1 MNKKIIGILG
11 GMGPEST
18 AMFYQS
24 IIQQCQK
31 QYRAQYDEDYP
42 EIFIYNLPIPN
53 VVEGIKKPSKILPFL
68 VKGIRKLESIGV
80 DFITIP
86 CNTVQYFY
94 DNLKKGISVPLLNI
108 VEETAKKIKSNNYK
122 KVGLLATITTIEN
135 KIYEG
140 ILTKFGIETI
150 VPEEQN
156 KVTKII
162 LNILSGK
169 KLESDKSELKKI
181 IEKMEQNGA
190 KAIVLGCTD
199 IPALL
204 TQKDANIKLFN
215 SIEVLAEATVRCAVR
230 K

>member
-24 IIQQCQK
+24 VIQQCQK
-31 QYRAQYDEDYP
+31 QYGAQYDEDYP

-53 VVEGIKKPSKILPFL
+53 VVEGIKKPSKILPIL
-68 VKGIRKLESIGV
+68 IKGIRKLEYIGV
-80 DFITIP
+80 DFIVIP

-94 DNLKKGISVPLLNI
+94 DNLRKSISVPLLNI
-108 VEETAKKIKSNNYK
+108 VEETAKKIKSKSYK
-122 KVGLLATITTIEN
+122 RVGLLATITTIEN
-135 KIYEG
+135 KIYER
-140 ILTKFGIETI
+140 ILTKFEIETI

-162 LNILSGK
+162 LNILAGK
-169 KLESDKSELKKI
+169 KLESDKLELMKI
-181 IEKMEQNGA
+181 IGNMEQSGA
-190 KAIVLGCTD
+190 EAVILGCTD

-204 TQKDANIKLFN
+204 TQKDINIELFDSN
-215 SIEVLAEATVRCAVR
+215 EVLAEATVKYAVS

>member
-24 IIQQCQK
+24 VIQQCQK
-31 QYRAQYDEDYP
+31 QYGAQYDEDYP
-42 EIFIYNLPIPN
+42 EIFIYNLPIPD
-53 VVEGIKKPSKILPFL
+53 VVEGIKNPSKILPPL
-68 VKGIRKLESIGV
+68 IKGVKKLELIGV
-80 DFITIP
+80 DLIVIP

-94 DNLKKGISVPLLNI
+94 DNIKNSISVPLLNI
-108 VEETAKKIKSNNYK
+108 VEETAKKIRSKNYK

-135 KIYEG
+135 KIYER
-140 ILTKFGIETI
+140 ILNKFGIETI

-156 KVTKII
+156 RVTKII
-162 LNILSGK
+162 LNILAGK
-169 KLESDKSELKKI
+169 KLESDKLELKKI
-181 IEKMEQNGA
+181 IKKMEQNGA
-190 KAIVLGCTD
+190 EAIILGCTD

-204 TQKDANIKLFN
+204 TQKDVNIDLFD
-215 SIEVLAEATVRCAVR
+215 STEILAEATIRYGIE